1 MKEKELYIL
10 SLQSAN
16 AEFVITYCLSRFN
29 KVDFDKKDVSVL
41 VEKPSY
47 NKFKLFINSF
57 DKRIKVIVVERKNRR
72 LFNRPVYRKSLK
84 EVKNARDA
92 IDYIRFLRAEN
103 RVVKTAKADIKEL
116 FADEHFNKIINV
128 GNFSFIVNNV
138 NTDDYA
144 KNKFWIDRY
153 DKTIFLSESTKDR
166 YNTLA
171 CVSDFDKQELL
182 DVDSIDF
189 KLDLKIDKFKDKNGQ
204 SVYYIEEIPNESL
217 DRINLRVVTY
227 VEKNTGLLLLSNHN
241 ENLDEILLLLKSKVK
256 DFSKIIIFD
265 FYYTISENDI
275 KDFDNVEL
283 SQSSIELGSFYENFI
298 SLR

>member
-1 MKEKELYIL
+1 M
-10 SLQSAN
+10 
-16 AEFVITYCLSRFN
+16 
-29 KVDFDKKDVSVL
+29 
-41 VEKPSY
+41 
-47 NKFKLFINSF
+47 
-57 DKRIKVIVVERKNRR
+57 
-72 LFNRPVYRKSLK
+72 
-84 EVKNARDA
+84 
-92 IDYIRFLRAEN
+92 
-103 RVVKTAKADIKEL
+103 
-116 FADEHFNKIINV
+116 
-128 GNFSFIVNNV
+128 
-138 NTDDYA
+138 NTDDYV

-171 CVSDFDKQELL
+171 WVSDFDKQELL

-189 KLDLKIDKFKDKNGQ
+189 KLDLKINKFKDKNGQ

-256 DFSKIIIFD
+256 EFSKIIIFD

-283 SQSSIELGSFYENFI
+283 SHSSIELGSFYENFI